1 MKWIPVSERL
11 PKIGGRYLTILNN
24 GQIHI
29 LTWSESY
36 SIFVRII
43 QRKTDPKAWPRNWS
57 DSYTA
62 VTDVTHWMPLP
73 EPPEDS

>member
-1 MKWIPVSERL
+1 MSRWIPVSERL
-11 PKIGGRYLTILNN
+11 PETGDRYLTILNN

-36 SIFVRII
+36 SIFGH
-43 QRKTDPKAWPRNWS
+43 NWS

-62 VTDVTHWMPLP
+62 VTNVTHWMPLP
-73 EPPEDS
+73 EPPENENGNN